1 MSPICAVTKSWRLLC
16 SRVTGVC
23 PPAANR
29 ALLSKMRPVVSDAAC
44 ARPVAPPAPSPWSAL
59 NWCTLEM
66 NPTAN
71 IDAVSRRGFFQLTL
85 GWIAAIFA
93 ACASAVGAVR
103 FLVPNVLFEPSL
115 VFKAGKP
122 EDYPDGS
129 VTFLEEERVFLVRQ
143 GNTFRCLS
151 AICTHLGCTVN
162 RTSQGYHCPC
172 HGSVFDDQG
181 GECKSPTN
189 SGTNC

>member
-1 MSPICAVTKSWRLLC
+1 
-16 SRVTGVC
+16 
-23 PPAANR
+23 
-29 ALLSKMRPVVSDAAC
+29 
-44 ARPVAPPAPSPWSAL
+44 
-59 NWCTLEM
+59 M
-66 NPTAN
+66 NPITPDN
-71 IDAVSRRGFFQLTL
+71 PVSRRGFFQLTL
-85 GWIAAIFA
+85 GWIAAMFA

-115 VFKAGKP
+115 VFKAGRP
-122 EDYPDGS
+122 ENFPHGS

-162 RTSQGYHCPC
+162 RTGQGYHCPC

-181 GECKSPTN
+181 SIKSGPAPRALEWFLVTLSKDSRLLVDKN
-189 SGTNC
+189 QRVNPDKYLVL

>member
-1 MSPICAVTKSWRLLC
+1 
-16 SRVTGVC
+16 
-23 PPAANR
+23 
-29 ALLSKMRPVVSDAAC
+29 
-44 ARPVAPPAPSPWSAL
+44 
-59 NWCTLEM
+59 M
-66 NPTAN
+66 NPTAD

-122 EDYPDGS
+122 VDYPDGS
-129 VTFLEEERVFLVRQ
+129 VTFLEEERVFLVRK

-162 RTSQGYHCPC
+162 RTGQGYHCPC
-172 HGSVFDDQG
+172 HGTVFDDQG
-181 GECKSPTN
+181 GVKSGPAPRSLEWFSVTLSKDN
-189 SGTNC
+189 RLLVDKNQRVNPDKYLVL